1 MSKNAHI
8 ARAALVGLAIAG
20 SMTLVGASA
29 AQGTAPTDKPAKPP
43 RQCFYL
49 SDWHGWSAPN
59 KDTLYLKVRNRD
71 VYRVDLVYGSN
82 QLTWPGTHLVSIV
95 RGSDS
100 ICNPLDL
107 DLRVSD
113 GFGMAIP
120 IRAKTI
126 TKLTPEEIA
135 AIPKKD
141 RP

>member
-20 SMTLVGASA
+20 SMTLVGVSA

-71 VYRVDLVYGSN
+71 VYRVGGGTVSSP
-82 QLTWPGTHLVSIV
+82 PGTGRAGRV
-95 RGSDS
+95 RRDARISTSSTILAVTMRAPRSRRRGPTRCVRRSPA
-100 ICNPLDL
+100 CA
-107 DLRVSD
+107 LR
-113 GFGMAIP
+113 
-120 IRAKTI
+120 
-126 TKLTPEEIA
+126 
-135 AIPKKD
+135 
-141 RP
+141 